1 MRIRLPILLA
11 IAAPVLLLAGYTS
24 YWFYAADAVRRGIDE
39 WIALQGEN
47 GVEVRSA
54 GVDVSGFPLILAAD
68 ARNVVMTDVQGATW
82 QTSGL
87 SAEAQPWR
95 LSHIDFRIDG
105 PQTLTV
111 PGVQPVTMTADDGTG
126 DIRLGNDGRLAAGSL
141 SLADLTV
148 LLPAVGDLKVATVDV
163 AVSQNAEGTDRDG
176 LAAAGDA
183 RQVDLPVSP
192 LPALGQRLQHAGLD
206 VTVTAPV
213 PPELR
218 APFLTLWRDSGGRML
233 IDRLNLEWGPLTIQA
248 TGTVTLDAALQPQAN
263 LTANVRGFLETVDAL
278 VAAGMVEGEK
288 SGLIKAGLALL
299 AGAPDADGTA
309 TLTAPLSL
317 NGGRV
322 FLGPL
327 QIAQLPPVVWP

>member
-1 MRIRLPILLA
+1 MRIRLPLLLA
-11 IAAPVLLLAGYTS
+11 IVTPVLLLAGYTS
-24 YWFYAADAVRRGIDE
+24 YWFYAADSVRKGIDD
-39 WIALQGEN
+39 WIAFQGEN
-47 GVEVRSA
+47 GVEVRTTR
-54 GVDVSGFPLILAAD
+54 VEVSGFPLILAAD
-68 ARNVVMTDVQGATW
+68 ARDVVMTDPQGARW

-87 SAEAQPWR
+87 SAQAQPWR
-95 LSHIDFRIDG
+95 MTHIDYRIDG

-111 PGVQPVTMTADDGTG
+111 PGAQPVTITADDGSG
-126 DIRLGNDGRLAAGSL
+126 DIRLAGNGQLASGTL

-163 AVSQNAEGTDRDG
+163 AIAQNHGGTDRDG
-176 LAAAGDA
+176 LAAGGDM
-183 RQVDLPVSP
+183 RLVDLPVTP

-206 VTVTAPV
+206 VTVTGTV
-213 PPELR
+213 PPALQV
-218 APFLTLWRDSGGRML
+218 PFLTVWRDSGGRLL
-233 IDRLNLEWGPLTIQA
+233 IDRLDLEWGPLTVQA

-263 LTANVRGFLETVDAL
+263 LTANVRGFLQTVDAL
-278 VAAGMVEGEK
+278 VAAGMVK
-288 SGLIKAGLALL
+288 PDQSGLIKAGLALL

-309 TLTAPLSL
+309 TLTAPLSI